1 MSDFEK
7 FAQYWNEAVNG
18 LVYGIRSA
26 PAGPLTKEQVQK
38 IWTEELLNKRF
49 LSQGVLHGA
58 RIFLD
63 EIEVREPNTAEKIR
77 EQLQKSVMP
86 FGLDGG
92 GIVVTAGGAGASA
105 LMGLKAKNGPLKA
118 LLLALSA
125 GLTASAVVKGV
136 NQGGK
141 TGLIR
146 SIEREAARQLETY
159 QDLLGDQ

>member
-1 MSDFEK
+1 
-7 FAQYWNEAVNG
+7 
-18 LVYGIRSA
+18 
-26 PAGPLTKEQVQK
+26 
-38 IWTEELLNKRF
+38 
-49 LSQGVLHGA
+49 
-58 RIFLD
+58 
-63 EIEVREPNTAEKIR
+63 
-77 EQLQKSVMP
+77 MP

-92 GIVVTAGGAGASA
+92 GIVLTAGGAGASA